1 MDKEILELLKQIQED
16 NKEFRNGIKQ
26 IQEDNKEFRSEIN
39 NKLDNIT
46 NKLEAVYEQ
55 TADLTEFRTEVN
67 EKLDTIKDDLSVVE
81 LITSKN
87 WNDISKL
94 KAIK

>member
-16 NKEFRNGIKQ
+16 NKEFR
-26 IQEDNKEFRSEIN
+26 SEVN

-55 TADLTEFRTEVN
+55 TADLTEFKTEVN
-67 EKLDTIKDDLSVVE
+67 EKLDTIKDDLNNVE
-81 LITSKN
+81 VITASN
-87 WNDISKL
+87 WKDIAKL

>member
-1 MDKEILELLKQIQED
+1 MDKEILELLIQIQKD
-16 NKEFRNGIKQ
+16 NKEFRT
-26 IQEDNKEFRSEIN
+26 EIN

-55 TADLTEFRTEVN
+55 TANLTEFRTEVN
-67 EKLDTIKDDLSVVE
+67 AKLDIIKDDLSAVEVV
-81 LITSKN
+81 TSKN
-87 WNDISKL
+87 WNDIAKL